1 MSVGILSPPDLIS
14 NTIWIVALVSTAGLL
29 YDWRIFLPCLLFVIL
44 TGMIA
49 YRFGK
54 ELNMAT
60 VSDLAKNLAIDNYF
74 AVRRDPST
82 INRKEFSEVLLNKLN
97 MNYDENGKLERET
110 RIG

>member
-1 MSVGILSPPDLIS
+1 
-14 NTIWIVALVSTAGLL
+14 
-29 YDWRIFLPCLLFVIL
+29 
-44 TGMIA
+44 
-49 YRFGK
+49 
-54 ELNMAT
+54 MAT